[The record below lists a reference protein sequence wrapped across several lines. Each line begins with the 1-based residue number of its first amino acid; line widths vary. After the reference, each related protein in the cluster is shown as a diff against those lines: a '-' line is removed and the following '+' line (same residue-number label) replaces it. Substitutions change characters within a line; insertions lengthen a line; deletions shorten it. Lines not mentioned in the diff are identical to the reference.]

1 MRAELALRL
10 AVVLFNLGGPDS
22 PSAVEPFLKNLFS
35 DPAILPLPAWLREP
49 AARLIAKRRTPVARA
64 IYERIGG
71 KSPILEQTAAQ
82 ADALEQD
89 LVRRGAEARVFVAMR
104 AWHPMSDET
113 AEAVAVFA
121 PDGVVL
127 LPLYPQFS
135 TTTTASSLS
144 AWRAAAAK
152 AGLSAEH
159 KRVCCYPW
167 NEGFIKSLAERVRT
181 SLLHRR
187 PDLSYRLLFS
197 AHGLPQRIVDRGDPY
212 RWQIERTVGALVHE
226 LGDDARDWRISY
238 QSRVGPLKWL
248 APAIDEEIRRAGSEG
263 KGLVVVPVAFVSEHS
278 ETLVELDMDYAA
290 LAHKAGVPDYLRAAT
305 VGTSEAFI
313 RGLGDLVLRAI
324 ASPEPVTC
332 SAGRICPPGLALCG
346 MSEARQ

>member
-1 MRAELALRL
+1 RA
-10 AVVLFNLGGPDS
+10 
-22 PSAVEPFLKNLFS
+22 
-35 DPAILPLPAWLREP
+35 
-49 AARLIAKRRTPVARA
+49 PVARA

-71 KSPILEQTAAQ
+71 KSPLLEQTIAQ
-82 ADALEQD
+82 AGALEQE

-104 AWHPMSDET
+104 AWDPMSDET
-113 AEAVAVFA
+113 AAAVAGFA
-121 PDGVVL
+121 PDCVVL

-144 AWRAAAAK
+144 AWCAAAAK

-167 NEGFIKSLAERVRT
+167 NEGFIRGLAERVRI
-181 SLLHRR
+181 SLLDRR
-187 PDLSYRLLFS
+187 PELSYRLLFS

-226 LGDDARDWRISY
+226 LGEDALDWRISY
-238 QSRVGPLKWL
+238 QSRVGPLKWIG
-248 APAIDEEIRRAGSEG
+248 PATDEEIRRAGGEG

-305 VGTSEAFI
+305 VGTNEAFI
-313 RGLGDLVLRAI
+313 HGLGDLVLHAV
-324 ASPEPVTC
+324 ASAGPVTC
-332 SAGRICPPGLALCG
+332 GAARICPPDLALCG
-346 MSEARQ
+346 MREARQ